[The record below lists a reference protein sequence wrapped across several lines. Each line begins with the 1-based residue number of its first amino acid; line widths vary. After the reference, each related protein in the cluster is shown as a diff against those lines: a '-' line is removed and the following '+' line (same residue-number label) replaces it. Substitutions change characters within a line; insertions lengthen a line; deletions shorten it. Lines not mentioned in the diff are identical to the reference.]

1 MLLSGWQAEVLF
13 DETEVLAA
21 AKMLVNDQTI
31 RCEEGNTVDY
41 FHMLFDVHE
50 IVYAEGAPSES
61 FHPGQQGWGAL
72 AEEAR
77 AEILDLFPMLEEDFL
92 AYGPSVRR
100 SLKANEAKLAAELLV
115 GLTGD

>member
-1 MLLSGWQAEVLF
+1 
-13 DETEVLAA
+13 
-21 AKMLVNDQTI
+21 MLVNDRTI
-31 RCEEGNTVDY
+31 RREIGNTVEY

-50 IVYAEGAPSES
+50 IVYAEGSPSES

-77 AEILDLFPMLEEDFL
+77 AEILDLFPMLEEDFS

-100 SLKANEAKLAAELLV
+100 SLKASEAKLAAELLV
-115 GLTGD
+115 QTAAD